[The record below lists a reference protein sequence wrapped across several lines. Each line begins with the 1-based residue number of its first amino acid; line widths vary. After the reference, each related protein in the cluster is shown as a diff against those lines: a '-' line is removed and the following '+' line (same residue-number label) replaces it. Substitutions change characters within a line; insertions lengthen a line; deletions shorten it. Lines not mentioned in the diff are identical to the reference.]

1 MSTSHNSLPYNE
13 LMAIQNGTMTYQYRG
28 IETFKNPFDLAI
40 YPLLLEKLR
49 PRTIIEIGSHKGG
62 SALWFADQMSVRGL
76 TCHVHSIDISPVSE
90 LIDPRISFYGC
101 DGRDLAN
108 TLSMAMLAAM
118 PRPWLIVEDADHRY
132 ETVLSNLR
140 FFAPHLHSGDY
151 LAVEDGVLS
160 QMGVAD
166 DYYGG
171 GPLPAIH
178 QFLAEQAGLFE
189 IDRGLCDWFGHNMT
203 WNFDGYLRRL

>member
-1 MSTSHNSLPYNE
+1 MNTSHNSLPYKE
-13 LMAIQNGTMTYQYRG
+13 LMAIQSGTMAYQYRG

-62 SALWFADQMSVRGL
+62 SALWFADQMTVRGL
-76 TCHVHSIDISPVSE
+76 ECHVHSIDINPVSE
-90 LIDPRISFYGC
+90 LADPRINFYGC
-101 DGRDLAN
+101 DGKDLAN
-108 TLSMAMLAAM
+108 TLSMAMLAAL
-118 PRPWLIVEDADHRY
+118 PRPWLVVEDADHKY
-132 ETVLSNLR
+132 ETVLANLR

-151 LAVEDGVLS
+151 LVVEDSVLS

-166 DYYGG
+166 DYGG
-171 GPLPAIH
+171 GPLLAVH
-178 QFLAEQAGLFE
+178 QFLTEQAGSFE

-203 WNFDGYLRRL
+203 WNFDGYLCRL

>member
-1 MSTSHNSLPYNE
+1 MSISHNDLPYDG
-13 LMAIQNGTMTYQYRG
+13 LMAIQSGTMAYSYRG

-62 SALWFADQMSVRGL
+62 SALWFADQMTLRGL
-76 TCHVHSIDISPVSE
+76 DCHVHSVDINPVVG
-90 LIDPRISFYGC
+90 LFDPRLSFYSC
-101 DGRDLAN
+101 DGKDLAN
-108 TLSMAMLAAM
+108 TLTGAMFEAM
-118 PRPWLIVEDADHRY
+118 PRPWLIIEDADHRY
-132 ETVLSNLR
+132 ETVLANLR

-151 LAVEDGVLS
+151 VVVEDGVLS

-166 DYYGG
+166 VYGG

-178 QFLAEQAGLFE
+178 HFLVEQTGRFE
-189 IDRGLCDWFGHNMT
+189 TDRILCDWFGHNMT
-203 WNFDGYLRRL
+203 WNFDGYLRCL